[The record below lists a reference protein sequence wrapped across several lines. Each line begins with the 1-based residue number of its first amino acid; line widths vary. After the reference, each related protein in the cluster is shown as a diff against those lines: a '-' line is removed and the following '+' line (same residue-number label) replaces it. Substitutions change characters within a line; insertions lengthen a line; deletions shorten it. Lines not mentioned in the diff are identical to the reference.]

1 MSQSSLTHHDLDPE
15 TLRLNLPESPGVY
28 LFKDS
33 SDKVIYIG
41 KAKNL
46 KKRVLSYFKPSG
58 GLSHKTQLMMRRA
71 QGLDYILT
79 ATENEAFILED
90 SLVKRHMPRYNIILR
105 DDKRFPCLRLDVE
118 DTYPRLNIVRKIKR
132 DGALYFGPYSSA
144 NAVRSTLKLINRI
157 FHLRK
162 CKSSALPKRSRACLN
177 YQLDRCFGPCAHD
190 VDHVTYRDVINQVRL
205 FLEGRNQELVR
216 QLKKNMESIRNW

>member
-1 MSQSSLTHHDLDPE
+1 MSQSSLTQHDLDPE

-33 SDKVIYIG
+33 SEKIIYVG

-46 KKRVLSYFKPSG
+46 KKRILSYFKSPG
-58 GLSHKTQLMMRRA
+58 GISHKTQLMMRRA

-105 DDKRFPCLRLDVE
+105 DDKHYPCLRLSIKDP
-118 DTYPRLNIVRKIKR
+118 YPRLNIVRRIKK
-132 DGALYFGPYSSA
+132 DGALYFGPFSSSSS
-144 NAVRSTLKLINRI
+144 VRSTLKLIDRI
-157 FHLRK
+157 FQLRK
-162 CKSSALPKRSRACLN
+162 CRSSAIPKRSRPCLAV
-177 YQLDRCFGPCAHD
+177 QLN
-190 VDHVTYRDVINQVRL
+190 T
-205 FLEGRNQELVR
+205 
-216 QLKKNMESIRNW
+216 